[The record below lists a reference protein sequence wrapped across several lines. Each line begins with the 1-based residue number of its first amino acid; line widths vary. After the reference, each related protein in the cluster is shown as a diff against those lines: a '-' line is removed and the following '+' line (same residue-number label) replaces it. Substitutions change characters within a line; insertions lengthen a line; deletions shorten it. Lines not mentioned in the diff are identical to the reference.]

1 MLVKDIKLFS
11 KKKKK
16 KTDNMVVK
24 DTKIPSKDEKQKMVE
39 YSKKTENEK
48 KWLLLII
55 RNYFHLEKLI
65 LFLSEVGEMRR

>member
-24 DTKIPSKDEKQKMVE
+24 DTKIPSEDEKQKMVE
-39 YSKKTENEK
+39 YRKKNRKWEK
-48 KWLLLII
+48 MASF
-55 RNYFHLEKLI
+55 NYKKLFPFRKI
-65 LFLSEVGEMRR
+65 NTFS